1 MNCTVCY
8 VSIAF
13 SIIKSKIYYLFWERM
28 SFVNVISSI
37 AVNHLQNV
45 QTLTP
50 YLQYHTMDYY
60 IQIK

>member
-1 MNCTVCY
+1 
-8 VSIAF
+8 
-13 SIIKSKIYYLFWERM
+13 M

-45 QTLTP
+45 QTLTS